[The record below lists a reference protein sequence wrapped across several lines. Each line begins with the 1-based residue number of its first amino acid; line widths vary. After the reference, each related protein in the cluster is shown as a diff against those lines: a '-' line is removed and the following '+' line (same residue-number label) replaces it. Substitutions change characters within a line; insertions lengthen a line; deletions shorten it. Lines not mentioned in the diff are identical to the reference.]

1 MSNVRVLVFTG
12 VFLPENMLKQVV
24 SQLRVHIPGI
34 YLSSILFGQVFLS
47 SVANLLSVD
56 NRLVMLVL
64 RFSIMIFSYGY
75 IYFFLRDKKMQ
86 IYFNLW
92 AFSVVL
98 FWFFYL
104 IRLFFDVYVSGVAL
118 ALPLWELLAWSL
130 GSSLPIAICSYIL
143 ASQQSLDSALIRQ
156 IKYGVLLLGIST
168 ICFLVDPGLAQGR
181 FYLEHLNAITCANA
195 GCSLVLLCFAR
206 IILSK
211 INSGRLIAYL
221 GILIGSFIIIYS
233 ATRGVLLASL
243 LIISAS
249 VLLLRSRLNF
259 TGFMKS
265 KYSLQLV
272 AVFSALVLLIS
283 ASPHLVEKLF
293 TPRSANTVLTRLEFW
308 KISFEQ
314 FVSNP
319 SMGIG
324 FHLQEILGKLEIEKG
339 IYYPHI
345 YLFESLAIGGILM
358 TLPLFYCMF
367 FPMIGFCKNLKIDP
381 NVLPSGLMATQAFFY
396 SMHNGH
402 LGDFPFFW
410 MAMGIIAGSIYR
422 IDVGKGINKQFEN

>member
-1 MSNVRVLVFTG
+1 M
-12 VFLPENMLKQVV
+12 PESILKQVV
-24 SQLRVHIPGI
+24 FKPRLHIVDI
-34 YLSSILFGQVFLS
+34 YLALILFGQVFLS
-47 SVANLLSVD
+47 SIANLLSVD

-75 IYFFLRDKKMQ
+75 IYFFLRDKRIQ
-86 IYFNLW
+86 NYFNLW
-92 AFSVVL
+92 TLSVVL
-98 FWFFYL
+98 FWFLYL
-104 IRLFFDVYVSGVAL
+104 IRLFFDVYVSGVSL

-195 GCSLVLLCFAR
+195 GCALVLLCFAR
-206 IILSK
+206 IMLCK
-211 INSGRLIAYL
+211 INPTEIDSSRLITYL

-283 ASPHLVEKLF
+283 TSPHLVEKLF

-314 FVSNP
+314 FVANP
-319 SMGIG
+319 FMGIG

-339 IYYPHI
+339 IYYPHN
-345 YLFESLAIGGILM
+345 YLFESLAIGGIFM

-367 FPMIGFCKNLKIDP
+367 FPMIGFYKNLKIDP

-410 MAMGIIAGSIYR
+410 MAMGIIAGSKYR
-422 IDVGKGINKQFEN
+422 IKIGNGINSQF

>member
-1 MSNVRVLVFTG
+1 LS
-12 VFLPENMLKQVV
+12 ESILKQVV
-24 SQLRVHIPGI
+24 FKPRVHITDI
-34 YLSSILFGQVFLS
+34 YLALILFGQVFLS
-47 SVANLLSVD
+47 SIANLLSID

-75 IYFFLRDKKMQ
+75 IYFFLRDKRIQ
-86 IYFNLW
+86 NYFNLW
-92 AFSVVL
+92 TLSLVL
-98 FWFFYL
+98 FWFLYL
-104 IRLFFDVYVSGVAL
+104 IRLFFDVYVSGVSL

-195 GCSLVLLCFAR
+195 GCALVLLCFAR
-206 IILSK
+206 IMLCK
-211 INSGRLIAYL
+211 INPTEIDSSRLIIYS

-339 IYYPHI
+339 IYYPHN

-358 TLPLFYCMF
+358 TLPLFYCVF
-367 FPMIGFCKNLKIDP
+367 FPMIGFYKNLKIDP

-410 MAMGIIAGSIYR
+410 MAMGIIAGSKYR
-422 IDVGKGINKQFEN
+422 IKTGNGINSQF

>member
-1 MSNVRVLVFTG
+1 
-12 VFLPENMLKQVV
+12 LPESILKQVV
-24 SQLRVHIPGI
+24 FKPRVHITDI
-34 YLSSILFGQVFLS
+34 YLALILFGQVFLS
-47 SVANLLSVD
+47 SIANLLSVD

-75 IYFFLRDKKMQ
+75 IYFFLRDKRIQ
-86 IYFNLW
+86 NYFNLW
-92 AFSVVL
+92 TLSVVL
-98 FWFFYL
+98 FWFLYL
-104 IRLFFDVYVSGVAL
+104 IRLFFDVYVSGVSL

-195 GCSLVLLCFAR
+195 GCALVLLCFAR
-206 IILSK
+206 IMLCK
-211 INSGRLIAYL
+211 INPTEIDSSRLITYS

-272 AVFSALVLLIS
+272 AVFSASVLLIS

-339 IYYPHI
+339 IYYPHN

-367 FPMIGFCKNLKIDP
+367 FPMIGFYKNLKIDP

-410 MAMGIIAGSIYR
+410 MAMGIIAGSKYR
-422 IDVGKGINKQFEN
+422 IKIGNGINSQF

>member
-1 MSNVRVLVFTG
+1 M
-12 VFLPENMLKQVV
+12 PESILKQVV
-24 SQLRVHIPGI
+24 FKPRVHITDI
-34 YLSSILFGQVFLS
+34 YLALILFGQVFLS
-47 SVANLLSVD
+47 SIANLLSVD

-75 IYFFLRDKKMQ
+75 IYFFLRDKRIQ
-86 IYFNLW
+86 NYFNLW
-92 AFSVVL
+92 TLSVVL
-98 FWFFYL
+98 FWFLYL
-104 IRLFFDVYVSGVAL
+104 IRLFFDVYVSGVSL

-195 GCSLVLLCFAR
+195 GCALVLLCFAR
-206 IILSK
+206 IMLCK
-211 INSGRLIAYL
+211 INPTEINSSRLITYS

-283 ASPHLVEKLF
+283 TSPHLVEKLF

-308 KISFEQ
+308 KISFER
-314 FVSNP
+314 FVANP
-319 SMGIG
+319 FMGIG

-339 IYYPHI
+339 IYYPHN

-367 FPMIGFCKNLKIDP
+367 FPMIGFYKNLKIDP

-410 MAMGIIAGSIYR
+410 MAMGIIAGSKYR
-422 IDVGKGINKQFEN
+422 IKIGKGINSQF

>member
-1 MSNVRVLVFTG
+1 M
-12 VFLPENMLKQVV
+12 PESILKQVV
-24 SQLRVHIPGI
+24 FKTRVHITDI
-34 YLSSILFGQVFLS
+34 YLALILFGQVFLS
-47 SVANLLSVD
+47 SIANLLSVD

-75 IYFFLRDKKMQ
+75 IYFFLRDKRIQ
-86 IYFNLW
+86 NYFNLW
-92 AFSVVL
+92 TLSVVL
-98 FWFFYL
+98 FWFLYL
-104 IRLFFDVYVSGVAL
+104 IRLFFDVYVSGVSL

-195 GCSLVLLCFAR
+195 GCALVLLCFAR
-206 IILSK
+206 IMLCK
-211 INSGRLIAYL
+211 INPTEIDSSRLITYS

-283 ASPHLVEKLF
+283 TSPHLVEKLF

-314 FVSNP
+314 FVANP

-339 IYYPHI
+339 IYYPHN

-367 FPMIGFCKNLKIDP
+367 FPMIGFYKNLKIDP

-410 MAMGIIAGSIYR
+410 MAMGIIAGSKYR
-422 IDVGKGINKQFEN
+422 IKVGNGINSQI

>member
-1 MSNVRVLVFTG
+1 M
-12 VFLPENMLKQVV
+12 PESILKQVV
-24 SQLRVHIPGI
+24 FKPRVHITDI
-34 YLSSILFGQVFLS
+34 YLALILFGQVFLS
-47 SVANLLSVD
+47 SIANLLSVD

-75 IYFFLRDKKMQ
+75 IYFFLRDKRIQ
-86 IYFNLW
+86 NYFNLW
-92 AFSVVL
+92 TLSVVL
-98 FWFFYL
+98 FWFLYL
-104 IRLFFDVYVSGVAL
+104 IRLFFDVYVSGVSL

-195 GCSLVLLCFAR
+195 GCALVLLCFAR
-206 IILSK
+206 IMLCK
-211 INSGRLIAYL
+211 INPTEIDSSRLITYS

-283 ASPHLVEKLF
+283 TSPHLVEKLF

-314 FVSNP
+314 FVANP

-339 IYYPHI
+339 IYYPHN

-367 FPMIGFCKNLKIDP
+367 FPMIGFYKNLKIDP

-410 MAMGIIAGSIYR
+410 MAMGIIAGSKYR
-422 IDVGKGINKQFEN
+422 IKTGNGINSQF

>member
-1 MSNVRVLVFTG
+1 
-12 VFLPENMLKQVV
+12 LPESILKQVV
-24 SQLRVHIPGI
+24 FKPRVHITDI
-34 YLSSILFGQVFLS
+34 YLALILFGQVFLS
-47 SVANLLSVD
+47 SIANLLSVD

-75 IYFFLRDKKMQ
+75 IYFFLRDKRIQ
-86 IYFNLW
+86 NYFNLW
-92 AFSVVL
+92 TLSVVL
-98 FWFFYL
+98 FWFLYL
-104 IRLFFDVYVSGVAL
+104 IRLFFDVYVSGVSL

-195 GCSLVLLCFAR
+195 GCALVLLCFAR
-206 IILSK
+206 IMLCK
-211 INSGRLIAYL
+211 INPTEIDSSRLITYS

-283 ASPHLVEKLF
+283 TSPHLVEKLF

-314 FVSNP
+314 FVANP
-319 SMGIG
+319 FMGIG

-339 IYYPHI
+339 IYYPHN

-367 FPMIGFCKNLKIDP
+367 FPMIGFYKNLKIDP

-422 IDVGKGINKQFEN
+422 IDVGKGINN

>member
-1 MSNVRVLVFTG
+1 M
-12 VFLPENMLKQVV
+12 PESILKQVV
-24 SQLRVHIPGI
+24 FKPRVHITDI
-34 YLSSILFGQVFLS
+34 YLALILFGQVFLS
-47 SVANLLSVD
+47 SIANLLSVD

-75 IYFFLRDKKMQ
+75 IYFFLRDKRIQ
-86 IYFNLW
+86 NYFNLW
-92 AFSVVL
+92 TLSVVL
-98 FWFFYL
+98 FWFLYL
-104 IRLFFDVYVSGVAL
+104 IRLFFDVYVSGVSL

-195 GCSLVLLCFAR
+195 GCALVLLCFAR
-206 IILSK
+206 IMLCN
-211 INSGRLIAYL
+211 INSTEIDSSRLITYS

-324 FHLQEILGKLEIEKG
+324 FNLQEILGKLEIEKG
-339 IYYPHI
+339 IYYPHN

-367 FPMIGFCKNLKIDP
+367 FPMIGFYKNLKIDP

-410 MAMGIIAGSIYR
+410 MAMGIVAGSKYR
-422 IDVGKGINKQFEN
+422 IKIGNGINSQF

>member
-1 MSNVRVLVFTG
+1 MVFK
-12 VFLPENMLKQVV
+12 P
-24 SQLRVHIPGI
+24 RVHITDI
-34 YLSSILFGQVFLS
+34 YLALILFGQVFLS
-47 SVANLLSVD
+47 SIANLLSVD

-75 IYFFLRDKKMQ
+75 IYFFLRDKRIQ
-86 IYFNLW
+86 NYFNLW
-92 AFSVVL
+92 TLSVVL
-98 FWFFYL
+98 FWFLYL
-104 IRLFFDVYVSGVAL
+104 IRLFFDVYVSGVSL

-195 GCSLVLLCFAR
+195 GCALVLLCFAR
-206 IILSK
+206 IMLCK
-211 INSGRLIAYL
+211 INPTEIDSSRLITYL

-283 ASPHLVEKLF
+283 TSPHLVEKLF

-314 FVSNP
+314 FVANP
-319 SMGIG
+319 FMGIG

-339 IYYPHI
+339 IYYPHN
-345 YLFESLAIGGILM
+345 YLFESLAIGGISM

-367 FPMIGFCKNLKIDP
+367 FPMIGFYKNLKIDP

-410 MAMGIIAGSIYR
+410 MAMGIIAGSKYR
-422 IDVGKGINKQFEN
+422 IKIGNGINSQF

>member
-1 MSNVRVLVFTG
+1 M
-12 VFLPENMLKQVV
+12 PESILKQVV
-24 SQLRVHIPGI
+24 FKPRVRITDI
-34 YLSSILFGQVFLS
+34 YLALILFGQVFLS
-47 SVANLLSVD
+47 SIANLLSVD

-75 IYFFLRDKKMQ
+75 IYFFLRDKRIQ
-86 IYFNLW
+86 NYFNLW
-92 AFSVVL
+92 TLSVVL
-98 FWFFYL
+98 FWFLYL
-104 IRLFFDVYVSGVAL
+104 IRLFFDVYVSGVSL

-195 GCSLVLLCFAR
+195 GCALVLLCFAR
-206 IILSK
+206 IMLCK
-211 INSGRLIAYL
+211 INPTEIDSSRLITYS

-283 ASPHLVEKLF
+283 TSPHLVEKLF

-314 FVSNP
+314 FVANP
-319 SMGIG
+319 FMGIG

-339 IYYPHI
+339 IYYPHN

-367 FPMIGFCKNLKIDP
+367 FPMIGFYKNLKIDP

-410 MAMGIIAGSIYR
+410 MAMGIIAGSKYR
-422 IDVGKGINKQFEN
+422 IKIGNGINSQF

>member
-1 MSNVRVLVFTG
+1 M
-12 VFLPENMLKQVV
+12 PENILKQVV
-24 SQLRVHIPGI
+24 FKPRVHITDI
-34 YLSSILFGQVFLS
+34 YFALILFGQVFLS
-47 SVANLLSVD
+47 SIANLLSVD

-75 IYFFLRDKKMQ
+75 IYFFLRDKRIQ
-86 IYFNLW
+86 NYFNLW
-92 AFSVVL
+92 TLSVVL
-98 FWFFYL
+98 FWFLYL
-104 IRLFFDVYVSGVAL
+104 IRLFFDVYVSGVSL

-195 GCSLVLLCFAR
+195 GCALVLLCFAR
-206 IILSK
+206 IMLCK
-211 INSGRLIAYL
+211 INPTEIDSSRLITYS

-272 AVFSALVLLIS
+272 AVLFALVLLIS
-283 ASPHLVEKLF
+283 TSPHLVEKLF

-314 FVSNP
+314 FVANP
-319 SMGIG
+319 FMGIG

-339 IYYPHI
+339 IYYPHN

-367 FPMIGFCKNLKIDP
+367 FPMIGFYKNLKIDP
-381 NVLPSGLMATQAFFY
+381 NVLPSCLMATQAFFY

-422 IDVGKGINKQFEN
+422 IDVGKGINNQFEN

>member
-1 MSNVRVLVFTG
+1 M
-12 VFLPENMLKQVV
+12 PESILKQVV
-24 SQLRVHIPGI
+24 FKPRVHIADI
-34 YLSSILFGQVFLS
+34 YLALILFGQVFLS
-47 SVANLLSVD
+47 SIANLLSVD

-75 IYFFLRDKKMQ
+75 IYFFLRDKRIQ
-86 IYFNLW
+86 NYFNLW
-92 AFSVVL
+92 TLSVVL
-98 FWFFYL
+98 FWFLYL
-104 IRLFFDVYVSGVAL
+104 IRLFFDVYVSGVSL

-195 GCSLVLLCFAR
+195 GCALVLLCFAR
-206 IILSK
+206 IMLCK
-211 INSGRLIAYL
+211 INPTEIDSSRLITYS

-314 FVSNP
+314 FVANP
-319 SMGIG
+319 FMGIG

-339 IYYPHI
+339 IYYPHN

-367 FPMIGFCKNLKIDP
+367 FPMIGFYKNLKIDP

-402 LGDFPFFW
+402 LGDFSFFW
-410 MAMGIIAGSIYR
+410 MAMGIIAGSKYR
-422 IDVGKGINKQFEN
+422 IKIGNGINIQF

>member
-1 MSNVRVLVFTG
+1 M
-12 VFLPENMLKQVV
+12 PESILKQVV
-24 SQLRVHIPGI
+24 FKPRVHITDI
-34 YLSSILFGQVFLS
+34 YLALILFGQVFLS
-47 SVANLLSVD
+47 SIANLLSVD

-75 IYFFLRDKKMQ
+75 IYFFLRDKRIQ
-86 IYFNLW
+86 NYFNLW
-92 AFSVVL
+92 TLSVVL
-98 FWFFYL
+98 FWFLYL
-104 IRLFFDVYVSGVAL
+104 IRLFFDVYVSGVSL

-195 GCSLVLLCFAR
+195 GCALVLLCFAR
-206 IILSK
+206 IMLCK
-211 INSGRLIAYL
+211 INPTEIDSSRLITYS

-283 ASPHLVEKLF
+283 TSPHLVEKLF

-314 FVSNP
+314 FVANP
-319 SMGIG
+319 FMGIG

-339 IYYPHI
+339 IYYPHN
-345 YLFESLAIGGILM
+345 YLFESLAIGGISM
-358 TLPLFYCMF
+358 TLPLFYCIF
-367 FPMIGFCKNLKIDP
+367 FPMIGFYKNLKIDP

-422 IDVGKGINKQFEN
+422 IDVGKGINNQFEN

>member
-1 MSNVRVLVFTG
+1 M
-12 VFLPENMLKQVV
+12 PESILKQVV
-24 SQLRVHIPGI
+24 FKPRVHITDI
-34 YLSSILFGQVFLS
+34 YLALILFGQVFLS
-47 SVANLLSVD
+47 SIANLLSVD

-75 IYFFLRDKKMQ
+75 IYFFLRDKRIQ
-86 IYFNLW
+86 NYFNLW
-92 AFSVVL
+92 TLSVVL
-98 FWFFYL
+98 FWFLYL
-104 IRLFFDVYVSGVAL
+104 IRLFFDVYVSGVSL

-195 GCSLVLLCFAR
+195 GCALVLLCFAR
-206 IILSK
+206 IMLCK
-211 INSGRLIAYL
+211 INPTEIDSSRLITYS

-259 TGFMKS
+259 TGFMKL

-283 ASPHLVEKLF
+283 TSPHLVEKLF

-314 FVSNP
+314 FVANP
-319 SMGIG
+319 FMGIG

-339 IYYPHI
+339 IYYPHN

-367 FPMIGFCKNLKIDP
+367 FPMIGFYKNLKIDP

-410 MAMGIIAGSIYR
+410 MAMGIIAGSKYR
-422 IDVGKGINKQFEN
+422 IKIGNGINSQF

>member
-1 MSNVRVLVFTG
+1 MPESILKLV
-12 VFLPENMLKQVV
+12 VFKP
-24 SQLRVHIPGI
+24 RVHITDI
-34 YLSSILFGQVFLS
+34 YLALILFGQVFLS
-47 SVANLLSVD
+47 SIANLLSVD
-56 NRLVMLVL
+56 NRLVMLAL

-75 IYFFLRDKKMQ
+75 IYFFLRDKRIQ
-86 IYFNLW
+86 NYFNLW
-92 AFSVVL
+92 TLSVVL
-98 FWFFYL
+98 FWFLYL
-104 IRLFFDVYVSGVAL
+104 IRLFFDVYVSGVSL

-195 GCSLVLLCFAR
+195 GCALVLLCFAR
-206 IILSK
+206 IMLCR
-211 INSGRLIAYL
+211 INPTEIDSSRLITYS

-339 IYYPHI
+339 IYYPHN

-367 FPMIGFCKNLKIDP
+367 FPMIGFYKNLIIDP
-381 NVLPSGLMATQAFFY
+381 NLLPSGLMATQAFFY

-410 MAMGIIAGSIYR
+410 MAMGIIAGSKYR
-422 IDVGKGINKQFEN
+422 IKIGNGINSQF

>member
-1 MSNVRVLVFTG
+1 M
-12 VFLPENMLKQVV
+12 PESILKQVV
-24 SQLRVHIPGI
+24 FKPRVHITDI
-34 YLSSILFGQVFLS
+34 YLALILFGQVFLS
-47 SVANLLSVD
+47 SIANLLSID

-75 IYFFLRDKKMQ
+75 ILFFLRDKRIQ
-86 IYFNLW
+86 NYFNLW
-92 AFSVVL
+92 TLSLVL
-98 FWFFYL
+98 FWFLYL
-104 IRLFFDVYVSGVAL
+104 IRLFFDVYVSGVSL

-195 GCSLVLLCFAR
+195 GCALVLLCFAR
-206 IILSK
+206 IMLCR
-211 INSGRLIAYL
+211 INPTEIDSSRLITYS

-293 TPRSANTVLTRLEFW
+293 TPQSANTVLTRLEFW

-339 IYYPHI
+339 IYYPHN

-358 TLPLFYCMF
+358 TLPLFYCVF
-367 FPMIGFCKNLKIDP
+367 FPMIGFYKNLKIDP

-410 MAMGIIAGSIYR
+410 MAMGIIAGSKYR
-422 IDVGKGINKQFEN
+422 IKTGNGINSQF

>member
-1 MSNVRVLVFTG
+1 M
-12 VFLPENMLKQVV
+12 PESILKQVV
-24 SQLRVHIPGI
+24 FKPRVHITDI
-34 YLSSILFGQVFLS
+34 YLALILFGQVFLS
-47 SVANLLSVD
+47 SIANLLSVD

-75 IYFFLRDKKMQ
+75 IYFFLRDKRIQ
-86 IYFNLW
+86 NYFNLW
-92 AFSVVL
+92 TLSVVL
-98 FWFFYL
+98 FWLLYL
-104 IRLFFDVYVSGVAL
+104 IRLFFDVYVSGVSL

-195 GCSLVLLCFAR
+195 GCALVLLCFAR
-206 IILSK
+206 IMLCK
-211 INSGRLIAYL
+211 INPTEIDSSRLITYS

-283 ASPHLVEKLF
+283 TSPHLVEKLF

-314 FVSNP
+314 FVANP
-319 SMGIG
+319 FMGIG

-339 IYYPHI
+339 IYYPHN

-367 FPMIGFCKNLKIDP
+367 FPMIGFYKNLKIDP

-410 MAMGIIAGSIYR
+410 MAMGIIAGSKYR
-422 IDVGKGINKQFEN
+422 IKIGNGINSQF

>member
-1 MSNVRVLVFTG
+1 MPESILKKVVFK
-12 VFLPENMLKQVV
+12 P
-24 SQLRVHIPGI
+24 RVHITDI
-34 YLSSILFGQVFLS
+34 YLALILFGQVFLS
-47 SVANLLSVD
+47 SIANLLSVD

-75 IYFFLRDKKMQ
+75 IYFFLRDKRIQ
-86 IYFNLW
+86 NYFNLW
-92 AFSVVL
+92 TLSVVL
-98 FWFFYL
+98 FWFLYL
-104 IRLFFDVYVSGVAL
+104 IRLFFDVYVSGVSL

-195 GCSLVLLCFAR
+195 GCALVLLCFAR
-206 IILSK
+206 IMLCK
-211 INSGRLIAYL
+211 INPTEIDSSRLITYS

-259 TGFMKS
+259 TGIMKS

-283 ASPHLVEKLF
+283 TSPHLVEKLF

-314 FVSNP
+314 FVANP
-319 SMGIG
+319 FMGIG

-339 IYYPHI
+339 IYYPHN

-367 FPMIGFCKNLKIDP
+367 FPMIGFYKNLKIDP

-410 MAMGIIAGSIYR
+410 MAMGIIAGSKYR
-422 IDVGKGINKQFEN
+422 IKIGNGINSQF

>member
-1 MSNVRVLVFTG
+1 M
-12 VFLPENMLKQVV
+12 PESILKQVV
-24 SQLRVHIPGI
+24 FKPRVHITDI
-34 YLSSILFGQVFLS
+34 YLALILFGQVFLS
-47 SVANLLSVD
+47 SIANLLSVD

-75 IYFFLRDKKMQ
+75 IYFFLRDKRIQ
-86 IYFNLW
+86 NYFNLW
-92 AFSVVL
+92 TLSVVL
-98 FWFFYL
+98 FWFLYL
-104 IRLFFDVYVSGVAL
+104 IRLFFDVYVSGVSL

-195 GCSLVLLCFAR
+195 GCALVLLCFAR
-206 IILSK
+206 IMLCK
-211 INSGRLIAYL
+211 INPTEIDSSRLITYS

-265 KYSLQLV
+265 KYYLQLV
-272 AVFSALVLLIS
+272 AIFFALFLLIS
-283 ASPHLVEKLF
+283 TSPHLVEKLF

-314 FVSNP
+314 FVANP
-319 SMGIG
+319 FMGIG

-339 IYYPHI
+339 IYYPHN

-367 FPMIGFCKNLKIDP
+367 FPMIGFYKNLKIDP

-410 MAMGIIAGSIYR
+410 MAMGIIAGSKYQIK
-422 IDVGKGINKQFEN
+422 IGNGINSQF

>member
-1 MSNVRVLVFTG
+1 M
-12 VFLPENMLKQVV
+12 PESILKQVV
-24 SQLRVHIPGI
+24 FKPRLHITDI
-34 YLSSILFGQVFLS
+34 YLALILFGQVFLS
-47 SVANLLSVD
+47 SIANLLSID

-75 IYFFLRDKKMQ
+75 IYFFLRDKRIKN
-86 IYFNLW
+86 YFNLW
-92 AFSVVL
+92 TLSVVL
-98 FWFFYL
+98 FWFLYL
-104 IRLFFDVYVSGVAL
+104 IRLFFDVYVSGVSL

-143 ASQQSLDSALIRQ
+143 ASHQSLDSALIRQ

-195 GCSLVLLCFAR
+195 GCALVLLCFAR
-206 IILSK
+206 IMLCK
-211 INSGRLIAYL
+211 INPTEIDSSRLITYS

-283 ASPHLVEKLF
+283 TSPHLVEKLF

-314 FVSNP
+314 FVANP
-319 SMGIG
+319 FMGIG

-339 IYYPHI
+339 IYYPHN
-345 YLFESLAIGGILM
+345 YLLESLAIGGILM

-367 FPMIGFCKNLKIDP
+367 FPMIGFYKNLKIDP
-381 NVLPSGLMATQAFFY
+381 NVLPSSLMATQAFFY

-410 MAMGIIAGSIYR
+410 MAMGIIAGSKYR
-422 IDVGKGINKQFEN
+422 IKIGNGINSQF

>member
-1 MSNVRVLVFTG
+1 M
-12 VFLPENMLKQVV
+12 PESILKQVV
-24 SQLRVHIPGI
+24 FKPRVHITDI
-34 YLSSILFGQVFLS
+34 YLALILFGQVFLS
-47 SVANLLSVD
+47 SIANLLSVD

-75 IYFFLRDKKMQ
+75 IYFFLRDKRIQ
-86 IYFNLW
+86 NYFNLW
-92 AFSVVL
+92 TLSVVL
-98 FWFFYL
+98 FWFLYL
-104 IRLFFDVYVSGVAL
+104 IRLFFDVYVSGVSL

-195 GCSLVLLCFAR
+195 GCTLVLLCFAR
-206 IILSK
+206 IMLCK
-211 INSGRLIAYL
+211 INPTEIDSSRLITYS

-249 VLLLRSRLNF
+249 VLILRSRLNF
-259 TGFMKS
+259 TGFTKS

-283 ASPHLVEKLF
+283 TSPHLVEKLF

-314 FVSNP
+314 FVANP
-319 SMGIG
+319 FMGIG

-339 IYYPHI
+339 IYYPHN
-345 YLFESLAIGGILM
+345 YLFESLAIGGISM

-367 FPMIGFCKNLKIDP
+367 FPMISFYKNLKIDP

-422 IDVGKGINKQFEN
+422 IDAGKGINNQFEN

>member
-1 MSNVRVLVFTG
+1 M
-12 VFLPENMLKQVV
+12 PESILKQVV
-24 SQLRVHIPGI
+24 FKPRVHITDI
-34 YLSSILFGQVFLS
+34 YLALILFGQVFLS
-47 SVANLLSVD
+47 SIANLLSID
-56 NRLVMLVL
+56 NRLVMLSL

-75 IYFFLRDKKMQ
+75 IYFFLRDKRIQ
-86 IYFNLW
+86 NYFNLW
-92 AFSVVL
+92 TLSVVL
-98 FWFFYL
+98 FWFLYL
-104 IRLFFDVYVSGVAL
+104 IRLFFDVYVSGVSL

-195 GCSLVLLCFAR
+195 GCALVLLCFAR
-206 IILSK
+206 IMLCK
-211 INSGRLIAYL
+211 INPTEIDSSRLIIYS

-283 ASPHLVEKLF
+283 TSPHLVEKLF

-314 FVSNP
+314 FVANP
-319 SMGIG
+319 FMGIG

-339 IYYPHI
+339 IYYPHN

-367 FPMIGFCKNLKIDP
+367 FPMIGFYKNLKIDP
-381 NVLPSGLMATQAFFY
+381 NVLPSSLMATQAFFY

-422 IDVGKGINKQFEN
+422 IDVGKGINN

>member
-1 MSNVRVLVFTG
+1 MPDSI
-12 VFLPENMLKQVV
+12 LKQVV
-24 SQLRVHIPGI
+24 FKPRVHITDI
-34 YLSSILFGQVFLS
+34 YLALILFGQVFLS
-47 SVANLLSVD
+47 SIANLLSVD

-75 IYFFLRDKKMQ
+75 IYFFLRDKRIQ
-86 IYFNLW
+86 NYFNLW
-92 AFSVVL
+92 TLSVVL
-98 FWFFYL
+98 FWFLYL
-104 IRLFFDVYVSGVAL
+104 IRLFFDVYVSGVSL

-195 GCSLVLLCFAR
+195 GCALVLLCFAR
-206 IILSK
+206 IMLCK
-211 INSGRLIAYL
+211 INPTEIDSSRLITYS

-314 FVSNP
+314 FVANP
-319 SMGIG
+319 FMGIG

-339 IYYPHI
+339 IYYPHN

-367 FPMIGFCKNLKIDP
+367 FPMIGFYKNLKIDP

-410 MAMGIIAGSIYR
+410 MAMGIIAGSKYR
-422 IDVGKGINKQFEN
+422 IKIGNGINSQF

>member
-1 MSNVRVLVFTG
+1 M
-12 VFLPENMLKQVV
+12 PESILKQVV
-24 SQLRVHIPGI
+24 FKPRVHITDI
-34 YLSSILFGQVFLS
+34 YLALILFGQVFLS
-47 SVANLLSVD
+47 SIANLLSVD

-75 IYFFLRDKKMQ
+75 IYFFLRDKRIQ
-86 IYFNLW
+86 NYFNLW
-92 AFSVVL
+92 TLSVVL
-98 FWFFYL
+98 FWFLYL
-104 IRLFFDVYVSGVAL
+104 IRLFFDVYVSGVSL

-195 GCSLVLLCFAR
+195 GCALVLLCFAR
-206 IILSK
+206 IMLCK
-211 INSGRLIAYL
+211 INPTEIDSSRLITYS

-339 IYYPHI
+339 IYYPHN

-367 FPMIGFCKNLKIDP
+367 FPMIGFYKNLKIDP

-410 MAMGIIAGSIYR
+410 MAMGIIAGSKYR
-422 IDVGKGINKQFEN
+422 IKIGNGINSQF

>member
-1 MSNVRVLVFTG
+1 M
-12 VFLPENMLKQVV
+12 PESILKQVV
-24 SQLRVHIPGI
+24 FKPRVHITDI
-34 YLSSILFGQVFLS
+34 YLALILFGQVFLS
-47 SVANLLSVD
+47 SIANLLSVD

-75 IYFFLRDKKMQ
+75 IYFFLRDKRIQ
-86 IYFNLW
+86 NYFNLW
-92 AFSVVL
+92 TLSVVL
-98 FWFFYL
+98 FWFLYL
-104 IRLFFDVYVSGVAL
+104 IRLFFDVYVSGVSL

-195 GCSLVLLCFAR
+195 GCALVLLCFAR
-206 IILSK
+206 IMLCK
-211 INSGRLIAYL
+211 INPTEIDSSRLITYS

-283 ASPHLVEKLF
+283 TSPHLVEKLF

-314 FVSNP
+314 FVANP
-319 SMGIG
+319 FMGIG

-339 IYYPHI
+339 IYYPHN

-367 FPMIGFCKNLKIDP
+367 FPIIGFYKNLKIDP

-422 IDVGKGINKQFEN
+422 IDVGKDINNQFEN

>member
-1 MSNVRVLVFTG
+1 MDGIV
-12 VFLPENMLKQVV
+12 LPESILKQVV
-24 SQLRVHIPGI
+24 FKPRVHITDI
-34 YLSSILFGQVFLS
+34 YLALILFGQVFLS
-47 SVANLLSVD
+47 SIANLLSVD

-75 IYFFLRDKKMQ
+75 IYFFLRDKRIQ
-86 IYFNLW
+86 NYFNLW
-92 AFSVVL
+92 TLSVVL
-98 FWFFYL
+98 FWFLYL
-104 IRLFFDVYVSGVAL
+104 IRLFFDVNVSGVSL

-195 GCSLVLLCFAR
+195 GCALVLLCFAR
-206 IILSK
+206 IMLCK
-211 INSGRLIAYL
+211 INPTEIDSSRLITYS

-283 ASPHLVEKLF
+283 TSPHLVEKLF

-339 IYYPHI
+339 IYYPHN

-367 FPMIGFCKNLKIDP
+367 FPMIGFYKNLKIDP

-422 IDVGKGINKQFEN
+422 IDVGKGINNQFEN

>member
-1 MSNVRVLVFTG
+1 M
-12 VFLPENMLKQVV
+12 PESILKQVV
-24 SQLRVHIPGI
+24 FKPRVHITDI
-34 YLSSILFGQVFLS
+34 YLALILFGQVFLS
-47 SVANLLSVD
+47 SIANLLSVD

-75 IYFFLRDKKMQ
+75 IYFFLRDKRIQ
-86 IYFNLW
+86 NYFNLW
-92 AFSVVL
+92 TLSVVL
-98 FWFFYL
+98 FWFLYL
-104 IRLFFDVYVSGVAL
+104 IRLFFDVYVSGVSL

-195 GCSLVLLCFAR
+195 GCALVLLCFAR
-206 IILSK
+206 IILCK
-211 INSGRLIAYL
+211 INPTEIDSSRLITYS

-283 ASPHLVEKLF
+283 TSPHLVEKLF

-314 FVSNP
+314 FVANP
-319 SMGIG
+319 FMGIG

-339 IYYPHI
+339 IYYPHN

-367 FPMIGFCKNLKIDP
+367 FPMIGFYKNLKIDP

-410 MAMGIIAGSIYR
+410 MAMGIIAGSKYR
-422 IDVGKGINKQFEN
+422 IKIGNGINSQF

>member
-1 MSNVRVLVFTG
+1 M
-12 VFLPENMLKQVV
+12 PESILKQVV
-24 SQLRVHIPGI
+24 FKPRVHITDI
-34 YLSSILFGQVFLS
+34 YLALILFGQVFLS
-47 SVANLLSVD
+47 SIANLLSVD
-56 NRLVMLVL
+56 NRLIMLVL

-75 IYFFLRDKKMQ
+75 IYFFLRDKRIQ
-86 IYFNLW
+86 NYFNLW
-92 AFSVVL
+92 TLSVVL
-98 FWFFYL
+98 FWFLYL
-104 IRLFFDVYVSGVAL
+104 IRLFFDVYVSGVSL

-195 GCSLVLLCFAR
+195 GCALVLLCFAR
-206 IILSK
+206 IMLCK
-211 INSGRLIAYL
+211 INPTEIDSSRLITYS

-283 ASPHLVEKLF
+283 TSPHLVEKLF

-314 FVSNP
+314 FVANP
-319 SMGIG
+319 FMGIG

-339 IYYPHI
+339 IYYPHN

-367 FPMIGFCKNLKIDP
+367 SPMIGFYKNLKIDP

-410 MAMGIIAGSIYR
+410 MAMGIIAGSKYR
-422 IDVGKGINKQFEN
+422 IKIGNGINSQF

>member
-1 MSNVRVLVFTG
+1 M
-12 VFLPENMLKQVV
+12 PESILKQVV
-24 SQLRVHIPGI
+24 FKPRVDITDI
-34 YLSSILFGQVFLS
+34 YLALILFGQVFLS
-47 SVANLLSVD
+47 SIANLLSVD

-75 IYFFLRDKKMQ
+75 IYFFLRDKRIQ
-86 IYFNLW
+86 NYFNLW
-92 AFSVVL
+92 TLSVVL
-98 FWFFYL
+98 FWFLYL
-104 IRLFFDVYVSGVAL
+104 IRLFFDVNVSGVSL

-195 GCSLVLLCFAR
+195 GCALVLLCFAR
-206 IILSK
+206 IMLCK
-211 INSGRLIAYL
+211 INPTEIDSSRLITYS

-283 ASPHLVEKLF
+283 TSPHLVEKLF

-314 FVSNP
+314 FVANP
-319 SMGIG
+319 FMGIG

-339 IYYPHI
+339 IYYPHN
-345 YLFESLAIGGILM
+345 YLFESLAIGGISM

-367 FPMIGFCKNLKIDP
+367 FPVIGFYKNLKIDP

-410 MAMGIIAGSIYR
+410 MAMGIIAGSKYR
-422 IDVGKGINKQFEN
+422 IKNGNGINSQF

>member
-1 MSNVRVLVFTG
+1 M
-12 VFLPENMLKQVV
+12 PESILKQVV
-24 SQLRVHIPGI
+24 FKPRVHITDI
-34 YLSSILFGQVFLS
+34 YLALILFGQVFLS
-47 SVANLLSVD
+47 SIANLLSID

-75 IYFFLRDKKMQ
+75 IYFFLRDKRIQ
-86 IYFNLW
+86 NYFNLW
-92 AFSVVL
+92 TLSVVL
-98 FWFFYL
+98 FWFLYL
-104 IRLFFDVYVSGVAL
+104 IRLFFDVYVSGVSL

-195 GCSLVLLCFAR
+195 GCALVLLCFAR
-206 IILSK
+206 IMLCR
-211 INSGRLIAYL
+211 INPTEIDSSRLITYS

-339 IYYPHI
+339 IYYPHN

-358 TLPLFYCMF
+358 TLPLFYCVF
-367 FPMIGFCKNLKIDP
+367 FPMIGFYKNLKIDP

-410 MAMGIIAGSIYR
+410 MAMGIIAGSKYR
-422 IDVGKGINKQFEN
+422 IKTGNGINSQF

>member
-1 MSNVRVLVFTG
+1 
-12 VFLPENMLKQVV
+12 LPESILKQVV
-24 SQLRVHIPGI
+24 FKPRVHITDI
-34 YLSSILFGQVFLS
+34 YLALILFGQVFLS
-47 SVANLLSVD
+47 SIANLLSVD

-75 IYFFLRDKKMQ
+75 IYFFLRDKRIQ
-86 IYFNLW
+86 NYFNLW
-92 AFSVVL
+92 TLSVVL
-98 FWFFYL
+98 FWFLYL
-104 IRLFFDVYVSGVAL
+104 IRLFFDVYVSGVSL

-195 GCSLVLLCFAR
+195 GCALVLLCFAR
-206 IILSK
+206 IMLCK
-211 INSGRLIAYL
+211 INPTEIDSSRLITYS

-283 ASPHLVEKLF
+283 TSPHLVEKLF

-314 FVSNP
+314 FVANP
-319 SMGIG
+319 FMGIG

-339 IYYPHI
+339 IYYPHN

-367 FPMIGFCKNLKIDP
+367 FPMIGFYKNLKIDP

-410 MAMGIIAGSIYR
+410 MAMGIIAGSKYR
-422 IDVGKGINKQFEN
+422 IKIGNGINSQF

>member
-1 MSNVRVLVFTG
+1 MVFK
-12 VFLPENMLKQVV
+12 P
-24 SQLRVHIPGI
+24 RVHITDI
-34 YLSSILFGQVFLS
+34 YLALILFGQVFLS
-47 SVANLLSVD
+47 SIANLLSVD

-75 IYFFLRDKKMQ
+75 IFFFLRDKIIQ
-86 IYFNLW
+86 NYFNLW
-92 AFSVVL
+92 TLSVVL
-98 FWFFYL
+98 FWFLYL
-104 IRLFFDVYVSGVAL
+104 IRLFFDVYVSGVSL

-195 GCSLVLLCFAR
+195 GCALVLLCFAR
-206 IILSK
+206 IMLCK
-211 INSGRLIAYL
+211 INPTEIDSSRLITYS

-283 ASPHLVEKLF
+283 TSPHLVEKLF

-314 FVSNP
+314 FVANP
-319 SMGIG
+319 FMGIG

-339 IYYPHI
+339 IYYPHN

-367 FPMIGFCKNLKIDP
+367 FPMIGFYKNLKIDP

-422 IDVGKGINKQFEN
+422 IDVGKGINNQFEN

>member
-1 MSNVRVLVFTG
+1 M
-12 VFLPENMLKQVV
+12 PESILKQVV
-24 SQLRVHIPGI
+24 FKPRLHITDI
-34 YLSSILFGQVFLS
+34 YLALILFGQVFLS
-47 SVANLLSVD
+47 SIANLLSVD

-64 RFSIMIFSYGY
+64 RFLIMIFSYGY
-75 IYFFLRDKKMQ
+75 IYFFLRDKRIQ
-86 IYFNLW
+86 NYFNLW
-92 AFSVVL
+92 TLSVVL
-98 FWFFYL
+98 FWFLYL
-104 IRLFFDVYVSGVAL
+104 IRLFFDVYVSGVSL

-195 GCSLVLLCFAR
+195 GCALVLLCFAR
-206 IILSK
+206 IMLCK
-211 INSGRLIAYL
+211 INPTEIDSSRLITYS

-283 ASPHLVEKLF
+283 TSPHLVEKLF

-314 FVSNP
+314 FVANP
-319 SMGIG
+319 FMGIG

-339 IYYPHI
+339 IYYPHN

-367 FPMIGFCKNLKIDP
+367 FPIIGFYKNLKIDP
-381 NVLPSGLMATQAFFY
+381 NVLPSSLMATQAFFY

-410 MAMGIIAGSIYR
+410 MAMGIIAGSKYR
-422 IDVGKGINKQFEN
+422 IRVGNGINSQF